1 MADTAVADEIRK
13 RKAAAAL
20 LDDED
25 TTDTES
31 AAASDEQP
39 VDTSEAGDSETSG
52 TTGEEETV
60 RTAPERFNPNAQ
72 SLSDYFGKPK
82 TEAATAQQPF
92 AGMGE
97 EGLDVPPEA
106 GQERPPAVP
115 SPLPEP
121 PRIHIG
127 PEEEGGQRYVIDADT
142 GQKVPYAEP
151 ATAEDKAAQPPSGVQ
166 FQKE

>member
-82 TEAATAQQPF
+82 TEAPISTF
-92 AGMGE
+92 RGMGE

-115 SPLPEP
+115 SPL
-121 PRIHIG
+121 
-127 PEEEGGQRYVIDADT
+127 
-142 GQKVPYAEP
+142 
-151 ATAEDKAAQPPSGVQ
+151 
-166 FQKE
+166 